1 VRSNIAQGWKSLKNQ
16 FYVVII
22 LFLYHLLFGY
32 FLYRLVNSAVVPL
45 LQRYPDP
52 PPTELSQIL
61 FYIEGQ
67 LDLAH
72 SSTVHNYLWI
82 LLGMLLFRMLIT
94 PFIHSGIFYGLHQE
108 RKGEMGAFFFQG
120 MRRCWKPVMLCY
132 WIETLFVL
140 APAYWLLPKLYT
152 IAMNGFMSPSTLIQA
167 IPWIVGWFLYR
178 YVIHQIILYMQF
190 GITDDESLFSS
201 TWICLRHVLSVI
213 GISLILG
220 ALSLLLFCLFT
231 GLSLFWTGILA
242 LILQQAYPLITCLF
256 KMWNITSQFNVWATK
271 LSKNKK

>member
-1 VRSNIAQGWKSLKNQ
+1 MRSNIAQGWKSLKNQ

-67 LDLAH
+67 LDLTH
-72 SSTVHNYLWI
+72 SSTVHSYLWI
-82 LLGMLLFRMLIT
+82 LLGMLLFRMFIT

-108 RKGEMGAFFFQG
+108 RKGETGAFFFQG
-120 MRRCWKPVMLCY
+120 MRRCWKRVMLCY

-190 GITDDESLFSS
+190 GITDDESIFSS